1 MNTKKQIN
9 NNSTEKITFFNLPST
24 KLSLIFSLLSTII
37 LIVVSIVLPLIL
49 NYPPNSINTPFDIEM
64 SGIPYV
70 AQFACIGIIAVI
82 VIYFVIKKVFKPID
96 EWYKNK
102 NDLKYNN
109 SKNIDIIRKRCLNLP
124 YIIFLV
130 ELIIPSIIC
139 FTILSITGSHEKT
152 MILKITTLIVAFT
165 FLLAV
170 TSYIFTKSLFS
181 KILSEIYRK
190 DADIGV
196 RINIGTKILMQVI
209 PVCIIGMLLIALVG
223 YTKSIKS
230 SEDALFEVYSKNLS
244 ILFDE
249 NETYTYSRIKNL
261 LNKFLIYNES
271 ASVFILSENGDVDLL
286 SGPAPSNFVIKYTLK
301 YAEQNNG
308 KTYDSYAV
316 DTQGATIKLNTKDGS
331 YYACILYHT
340 DSSEALTYIIVTFI
354 ITFVLML
361 ILLIIFVRSLSREVS
376 TISESLSHISDNKD
390 VDNFTTLPVISN
402 DELGDLCTAYNN
414 IQIMNQE
421 NLQKIKNSQD
431 LLIERERLASLGQM
445 IGGIAHNL
453 KTPIMS
459 ISGAAEGLSDLAKE
473 LDMSIGNPQV
483 NEDDYHAIVK
493 DINTWLDKIRSHTS
507 YMSDVI
513 TAVKGQA
520 VVFSEDQIYPFTIS
534 ELFNRVDILM
544 KHELKNSITTLV
556 IKNETTDND
565 LIHGNINSLVQ
576 ILNNMISNSIQAYN
590 NKDKEMTIN
599 LSAKVNDNRI
609 IISVQDF
616 GPGIPP
622 NVQERLFKEMITT
635 KGKEG
640 TGLGLFMSYSN
651 IKAHFHGEIT
661 FDTSENGT
669 TFYIS
674 LPIYKK

>member
-1 MNTKKQIN
+1 MKSKKQTKN
-9 NNSTEKITFFNLPST
+9 NNKKISFLSLPST
-24 KLSLIFSLLSTII
+24 KLSIIFSILSACI
-37 LIVVSIVLPLIL
+37 LIAVAITLPLIL

-70 AQFACIGIIAVI
+70 AQFACIELIALI
-82 VIYFVIKKVFKPID
+82 VICFVIKKVFKPID

-102 NDLKYNN
+102 DDLKYNN
-109 SKNIDIIRKRCLNLP
+109 SRNIDTIRKRCLNLP

-170 TSYIFTKSLFS
+170 TSYIFTKSLFR
-181 KILSEIYRK
+181 KLLSDIYRK
-190 DADIGV
+190 DADIGM

-230 SEDALFEVYSKNLS
+230 SEDALFDVYSKNLS
-244 ILFDE
+244 ILFDKD
-249 NETYTYSRIKNL
+249 ETYTYTRIRNL
-261 LNKFLIYNES
+261 LEKLLIYNDS
-271 ASVFILSENGDVDLL
+271 ASVFILSEDGEVDLL

-316 DTQGATIKLNTKDGS
+316 DTQGATIKLNTQDGS

-340 DSSEALTYIIVTFI
+340 NSNEALIYIIATFLLV
-354 ITFVLML
+354 FSLML
-361 ILLIIFVRSLSREVS
+361 VLLIIFVRSLSKEVS
-376 TISESLSHISDNKD
+376 MISESLSHISDNKD

-402 DELGDLCTAYNN
+402 DELGDLCIAYNN
-414 IQIMNQE
+414 IQNMNQE

-459 ISGAAEGLSDLAKE
+459 ISGATEGLSDLAKE

-483 NEDDYHAIVK
+483 TEEDYHAIVK
-493 DINTWLDKIRSHTS
+493 DINNWLDKIKTHTS

-520 VVFSEDQIYPFTIS
+520 VVFSEDQIYPFTVS
-534 ELFNRVDILM
+534 ELFSRVDILM
-544 KHELKNSITTLV
+544 KHELKNSITKLI
-556 IKNETTDND
+556 IKNETSDND

-576 ILNNMISNSIQAYN
+576 IINNMISNSIQAYN
-590 NKDKEMTIN
+590 NSEKEMPIN
-599 LSAKVNDNRI
+599 LSAKIDNNRI

-616 GPGIPP
+616 GPGISK
-622 NVQERLFKEMITT
+622 NVQDRLFKEMITT

-651 IKAHFHGEIT
+651 IKAHFHGNMT
-661 FDTSENGT
+661 FETSSEGT

-674 LPIYKK
+674 LPIYKN

>member
-1 MNTKKQIN
+1 MKSKKQTKN
-9 NNSTEKITFFNLPST
+9 NNKKVSFLSLPST
-24 KLSLIFSLLSTII
+24 KLSIIFSILSACI
-37 LIVVSIVLPLIL
+37 LIAVAITLPLIL

-70 AQFACIGIIAVI
+70 AQFACIELIALI
-82 VIYFVIKKVFKPID
+82 VICFVIKKVFKPID

-102 NDLKYNN
+102 DDLKYNN
-109 SKNIDIIRKRCLNLP
+109 SRNIDTIRKRCLNLP

-152 MILKITTLIVAFT
+152 MILKITALIVAFT

-170 TSYIFTKSLFS
+170 TSYIFTKSLFR
-181 KILSEIYRK
+181 KLLSDIYRK
-190 DADIGV
+190 DADIGM

-230 SEDALFEVYSKNLS
+230 SEDALFDVYSKNLS
-244 ILFDE
+244 ILFDKD
-249 NETYTYSRIKNL
+249 ETYTYTRIRNL
-261 LNKFLIYNES
+261 LEKLLIYNDS
-271 ASVFILSENGDVDLL
+271 ASVFILSEDGEVDLL

-316 DTQGATIKLNTKDGS
+316 DTQGATIKLNTQEGS

-340 DSSEALTYIIVTFI
+340 NSNEALIYIIATFI
-354 ITFVLML
+354 LVFSLML
-361 ILLIIFVRSLSREVS
+361 VLLIIFVRSLSKEVS
-376 TISESLSHISDNKD
+376 MISESLSHISDNKD

-402 DELGDLCTAYNN
+402 DELGDLCIAYNN
-414 IQIMNQE
+414 IQNMNQE

-459 ISGAAEGLSDLAKE
+459 ISGATEGLSDLAKE

-483 NEDDYHAIVK
+483 TEEDYHAIVK
-493 DINTWLDKIRSHTS
+493 DINNWLDKIKTHTS

-520 VVFSEDQIYPFTIS
+520 VVFSEDQIYPFTVS
-534 ELFNRVDILM
+534 ELFSRVDILM
-544 KHELKNSITTLV
+544 KHELKNSITKLI
-556 IKNETTDND
+556 IKNETSDND

-576 ILNNMISNSIQAYN
+576 IINNMISNSIQAYN
-590 NKDKEMTIN
+590 NSEKEMPIN
-599 LSAKVNDNRI
+599 LSAKIDNNRI

-616 GPGIPP
+616 GPGISK
-622 NVQERLFKEMITT
+622 NVQDRLFKEMITT

-651 IKAHFHGEIT
+651 IKAHFHGNMT
-661 FDTSENGT
+661 FETSSEGT

-674 LPIYKK
+674 LPIYKN

>member
-1 MNTKKQIN
+1 MISIPLLANIPL
-9 NNSTEKITFFNLPST
+9 FNWV
-24 KLSLIFSLLSTII
+24 IFSILSACI
-37 LIVVSIVLPLIL
+37 LIAVAITLPLIL

-70 AQFACIGIIAVI
+70 AQFACIELIALI
-82 VIYFVIKKVFKPID
+82 VICFVIKKVFKPID

-102 NDLKYNN
+102 DDLKYNN
-109 SKNIDIIRKRCLNLP
+109 SRNIDTIRKRCLNLP

-170 TSYIFTKSLFS
+170 TSYIFTKSLFR
-181 KILSEIYRK
+181 KLLSDIYRK
-190 DADIGV
+190 DADIGM

-230 SEDALFEVYSKNLS
+230 SEDALFDVYAKKWS

-249 NETYTYSRIKNL
+249 DETYTYTRIRNL
-261 LNKFLIYNES
+261 LEKLLIYNDS
-271 ASVFILSENGDVDLL
+271 ASVFILSEDGEVDLL

-316 DTQGATIKLNTKDGS
+316 DTQGATIKLNTQDGS

-340 DSSEALTYIIVTFI
+340 NSNEALIYIIATFI
-354 ITFVLML
+354 LVFSLML
-361 ILLIIFVRSLSREVS
+361 VLLIIFVRSLSKEVS
-376 TISESLSHISDNKD
+376 MISESLSHISDNKD

-402 DELGDLCTAYNN
+402 DELGDLCIAYNN
-414 IQIMNQE
+414 IQNMNQE

-459 ISGAAEGLSDLAKE
+459 ISGATEGLSDLAKE

-483 NEDDYHAIVK
+483 TEEDYHAIVK
-493 DINTWLDKIRSHTS
+493 DINNWLDKIKTHTS

-520 VVFSEDQIYPFTIS
+520 VVFSEDQIYPFTVS
-534 ELFNRVDILM
+534 ELFSRVDILM
-544 KHELKNSITTLV
+544 KHELKNSITKLI
-556 IKNETTDND
+556 IKNETSDND

-576 ILNNMISNSIQAYN
+576 IINNMISNSIQAYN
-590 NKDKEMTIN
+590 NSEKEMPIN
-599 LSAKVNDNRI
+599 LSAKIDNNRI

-616 GPGIPP
+616 GPGISK
-622 NVQERLFKEMITT
+622 NVQDRLFKEMITT

-651 IKAHFHGEIT
+651 IKAHFHGNMT
-661 FDTSENGT
+661 FETSSEGT

-674 LPIYKK
+674 LPIYKN

>member
-1 MNTKKQIN
+1 MKSKKQTKN
-9 NNSTEKITFFNLPST
+9 NNKKISFLSLPST
-24 KLSLIFSLLSTII
+24 KLSIIFSILSACI
-37 LIVVSIVLPLIL
+37 LIAVAITLPLIL

-70 AQFACIGIIAVI
+70 AQFACIELIALI
-82 VIYFVIKKVFKPID
+82 VICFVIKKVFKPID

-102 NDLKYNN
+102 DDLKYNN
-109 SKNIDIIRKRCLNLP
+109 SRNIDTIRKRCLNLP

-170 TSYIFTKSLFS
+170 TSYIFTKSLFR
-181 KILSEIYRK
+181 KLLSDIYRK
-190 DADIGV
+190 DADIGM

-230 SEDALFEVYSKNLS
+230 SEDALFDVYSKNLS
-244 ILFDE
+244 ILFDKD
-249 NETYTYSRIKNL
+249 ETYTYTRIRNL
-261 LNKFLIYNES
+261 LEKLLIYNDS
-271 ASVFILSENGDVDLL
+271 ASVFILSEDGEVDLL

-316 DTQGATIKLNTKDGS
+316 DTQGATIKLNTQDGS

-340 DSSEALTYIIVTFI
+340 NSNEALIYIIATFI
-354 ITFVLML
+354 LVFSLML
-361 ILLIIFVRSLSREVS
+361 VLLIIFVRSLSKEVS
-376 TISESLSHISDNKD
+376 MISESLSHISDNKD

-402 DELGDLCTAYNN
+402 DELGDLCIAYNN
-414 IQIMNQE
+414 IQNMNQE

-459 ISGAAEGLSDLAKE
+459 ISGATEGLSDLAKE

-483 NEDDYHAIVK
+483 TEEDYHAIVK
-493 DINTWLDKIRSHTS
+493 DINNWLDKIKTHTS

-520 VVFSEDQIYPFTIS
+520 VVFSEDQIYPFTVS
-534 ELFNRVDILM
+534 ELFSRVDILM
-544 KHELKNSITTLV
+544 KHELKNSITKLI
-556 IKNETTDND
+556 IKNEISDND

-576 ILNNMISNSIQAYN
+576 IINNMISNSIQAYN
-590 NKDKEMTIN
+590 NSEKEMPIN
-599 LSAKVNDNRI
+599 LSAKIDNNRI

-616 GPGIPP
+616 GPGISK
-622 NVQERLFKEMITT
+622 NVQDRLFKEMITT

-651 IKAHFHGEIT
+651 IKAHFHGNMT
-661 FDTSENGT
+661 FETSSEGT

-674 LPIYKK
+674 LPIYKN

>member
-1 MNTKKQIN
+1 MKSKKQTKN
-9 NNSTEKITFFNLPST
+9 NKKKISFLSLPST
-24 KLSLIFSLLSTII
+24 KLSIIFSILSACI
-37 LIVVSIVLPLIL
+37 LIAVAITLPLIL

-70 AQFACIGIIAVI
+70 AQFACIELIALI
-82 VIYFVIKKVFKPID
+82 VICFVIKKVFKPID

-102 NDLKYNN
+102 DDLKYNN
-109 SKNIDIIRKRCLNLP
+109 SRNIDTIRKRCLNLP

-152 MILKITTLIVAFT
+152 MILKITSLIVAFT

-170 TSYIFTKSLFS
+170 TSYIFTKSLFR
-181 KILSEIYRK
+181 KLLSDIYRK
-190 DADIGV
+190 DADIGM

-230 SEDALFEVYSKNLS
+230 SEDALFDVYSKNLS
-244 ILFDE
+244 ILFDKD
-249 NETYTYSRIKNL
+249 ETYTYTRIRNL
-261 LNKFLIYNES
+261 LEKLLIYNDS
-271 ASVFILSENGDVDLL
+271 ASVFILSEDGEVDLL

-316 DTQGATIKLNTKDGS
+316 DTQGATIKLNTQDGS

-340 DSSEALTYIIVTFI
+340 NSNEALIYIIATFLLV
-354 ITFVLML
+354 FSLML
-361 ILLIIFVRSLSREVS
+361 VLLIIFVRSLSKEVS
-376 TISESLSHISDNKD
+376 MISESLSHISDNKD

-402 DELGDLCTAYNN
+402 DELGDLCIAYNN
-414 IQIMNQE
+414 IQNMNQE

-459 ISGAAEGLSDLAKE
+459 ISGATEGLSDLAKE

-483 NEDDYHAIVK
+483 TEEDYHAIVK
-493 DINTWLDKIRSHTS
+493 DINNWLDKIKTHTS

-520 VVFSEDQIYPFTIS
+520 VVFSEDQIYPFTVS
-534 ELFNRVDILM
+534 ELFSRVDILM
-544 KHELKNSITTLV
+544 KHELKNSITKLI
-556 IKNETTDND
+556 IKNETSDND

-576 ILNNMISNSIQAYN
+576 IINNMISNSIQAYN
-590 NKDKEMTIN
+590 NSEKEMPIN
-599 LSAKVNDNRI
+599 LSAKIDNNRI

-616 GPGIPP
+616 GPGISK
-622 NVQERLFKEMITT
+622 NVQDRLFKEMITT

-651 IKAHFHGEIT
+651 IKAHFHGNMT
-661 FDTSENGT
+661 FETSSEGT

-674 LPIYKK
+674 LPIYKN

>member
-1 MNTKKQIN
+1 MKSKKQTKN
-9 NNSTEKITFFNLPST
+9 NNKKISFLSLPST
-24 KLSLIFSLLSTII
+24 KLSIIFSILSACI
-37 LIVVSIVLPLIL
+37 LIAVAITLPLIL

-64 SGIPYV
+64 SGIPYI
-70 AQFACIGIIAVI
+70 AQFACIELIALI
-82 VIYFVIKKVFKPID
+82 VICFVIKKVFKPID

-102 NDLKYNN
+102 DDLKYNN
-109 SKNIDIIRKRCLNLP
+109 SRNIDTIRKRCLNLP

-170 TSYIFTKSLFS
+170 TSYIFTKSLFR
-181 KILSEIYRK
+181 KLLSDIYRK
-190 DADIGV
+190 DADIGM

-230 SEDALFEVYSKNLS
+230 SEDALFDVYSKNLS
-244 ILFDE
+244 ILFDKD
-249 NETYTYSRIKNL
+249 ETYTYTRIRNL
-261 LNKFLIYNES
+261 LEKLLIYNDS
-271 ASVFILSENGDVDLL
+271 ASVFILSEDGEVDLL

-316 DTQGATIKLNTKDGS
+316 DTQGATIKLNTQDGS

-340 DSSEALTYIIVTFI
+340 NSNEALIYIIATFI
-354 ITFVLML
+354 LVFSLML
-361 ILLIIFVRSLSREVS
+361 VLLIIFVRSLSKEVS
-376 TISESLSHISDNKD
+376 MISESLSHISDNKD

-402 DELGDLCTAYNN
+402 DELGDLCIAYNN
-414 IQIMNQE
+414 IQNMNQE

-459 ISGAAEGLSDLAKE
+459 ISGATEGLSDLAKE

-483 NEDDYHAIVK
+483 TEEDYHAIVK
-493 DINTWLDKIRSHTS
+493 DINNWLDKIKTHTS

-520 VVFSEDQIYPFTIS
+520 VVFSEDQIYPFTVS
-534 ELFNRVDILM
+534 ELFSRVDILM
-544 KHELKNSITTLV
+544 KHELKNSITKLI
-556 IKNETTDND
+556 IKNETSDND

-576 ILNNMISNSIQAYN
+576 IINNMISNSIQAYN
-590 NKDKEMTIN
+590 NSEKEMPIN
-599 LSAKVNDNRI
+599 LSAKIDNNRI

-616 GPGIPP
+616 GPGISK
-622 NVQERLFKEMITT
+622 NVQDRLFKEMITT

-651 IKAHFHGEIT
+651 IKAHFHGNMT
-661 FDTSENGT
+661 FETSSEGT

-674 LPIYKK
+674 LPIYKN

>member
-1 MNTKKQIN
+1 MKSKKQTKN
-9 NNSTEKITFFNLPST
+9 NNKKISFLSLPST
-24 KLSLIFSLLSTII
+24 KLSIIFSILSACI
-37 LIVVSIVLPLIL
+37 LIAVAITLPLIL

-64 SGIPYV
+64 SGIPYI
-70 AQFACIGIIAVI
+70 AQFACIELIALI
-82 VIYFVIKKVFKPID
+82 VICFVIKKVFKPID

-102 NDLKYNN
+102 DDLKYNN
-109 SKNIDIIRKRCLNLP
+109 SRNIDTIRKRCLNLP

-152 MILKITTLIVAFT
+152 MILKITSLIVAFT

-170 TSYIFTKSLFS
+170 TSYIFTKSLFR
-181 KILSEIYRK
+181 KLLSDIYRK
-190 DADIGV
+190 DADIGM

-230 SEDALFEVYSKNLS
+230 SEDALFDVYSKNLS
-244 ILFDE
+244 ILFDKD
-249 NETYTYSRIKNL
+249 ETYTYTRIRNL
-261 LNKFLIYNES
+261 LEKLLIYNDS
-271 ASVFILSENGDVDLL
+271 ASVFILSEDGEVDLL

-316 DTQGATIKLNTKDGS
+316 DTQGATIKINTQDGS

-340 DSSEALTYIIVTFI
+340 NSNEALIYIIATFI
-354 ITFVLML
+354 LVFSLML
-361 ILLIIFVRSLSREVS
+361 VLLIIFVRSLSKEVS
-376 TISESLSHISDNKD
+376 MISESLSHISDNKD

-402 DELGDLCTAYNN
+402 DELGDLCIAYNN
-414 IQIMNQE
+414 IQNMNQE

-459 ISGAAEGLSDLAKE
+459 ISGATEGLSDLAKE

-483 NEDDYHAIVK
+483 TEEDYHAIVK
-493 DINTWLDKIRSHTS
+493 DINNWLDKIKTHTS

-520 VVFSEDQIYPFTIS
+520 VVFSEDQIYPFTVS
-534 ELFNRVDILM
+534 ELFSRVDILM
-544 KHELKNSITTLV
+544 KHELKNSITKLI
-556 IKNETTDND
+556 IKNETSDND

-576 ILNNMISNSIQAYN
+576 IINNMISNSIQAYN
-590 NKDKEMTIN
+590 NSEKEMPIN
-599 LSAKVNDNRI
+599 LSAKIDNNRI

-616 GPGIPP
+616 GPGISK
-622 NVQERLFKEMITT
+622 NVQDRLFKEMITT

-651 IKAHFHGEIT
+651 IKAHFHGNMT
-661 FDTSENGT
+661 FETSSEGT

-674 LPIYKK
+674 LPIYKN

>member
-1 MNTKKQIN
+1 MKSKKQTKN
-9 NNSTEKITFFNLPST
+9 NKKKISFLSLPST
-24 KLSLIFSLLSTII
+24 KLSIIFSILSACI
-37 LIVVSIVLPLIL
+37 LIAVAITLPLIL

-70 AQFACIGIIAVI
+70 AQFACIELIALI
-82 VIYFVIKKVFKPID
+82 VICFVIKKVFKPID

-102 NDLKYNN
+102 DDLKYNN
-109 SKNIDIIRKRCLNLP
+109 SRNIDTIRKRCLNLP

-170 TSYIFTKSLFS
+170 TSYIFTKNLFR
-181 KILSEIYRK
+181 KLLSDIYRK
-190 DADIGV
+190 DADIGM

-230 SEDALFEVYSKNLS
+230 SEDALFDVYSKNLS
-244 ILFDE
+244 ILFDKD
-249 NETYTYSRIKNL
+249 ETYTYTRIRNL
-261 LNKFLIYNES
+261 LEKLLIYNDS
-271 ASVFILSENGDVDLL
+271 ASVFILSEDGEVDLL

-316 DTQGATIKLNTKDGS
+316 DTQGATIKLNTQDGS

-340 DSSEALTYIIVTFI
+340 NSNEALIYIIATFI
-354 ITFVLML
+354 LVFSLML
-361 ILLIIFVRSLSREVS
+361 VLLIIFVRSLSKEVS
-376 TISESLSHISDNKD
+376 MISESLSHISDNKD

-402 DELGDLCTAYNN
+402 DELGDLCIAYNN
-414 IQIMNQE
+414 IQNMNQE

-459 ISGAAEGLSDLAKE
+459 ISGATEGLSDLAKE

-483 NEDDYHAIVK
+483 TEEDYHAIVK
-493 DINTWLDKIRSHTS
+493 DINNWLDKIKTHTS

-520 VVFSEDQIYPFTIS
+520 VVFSEDQIYPFTVS
-534 ELFNRVDILM
+534 ELFSRVDILM
-544 KHELKNSITTLV
+544 KHELKNSITKLI
-556 IKNETTDND
+556 IKNETSDND

-576 ILNNMISNSIQAYN
+576 IINNMISNSIQAYN
-590 NKDKEMTIN
+590 NSEKEMPIN
-599 LSAKVNDNRI
+599 LSAKIDNNRI

-616 GPGIPP
+616 GPGISK
-622 NVQERLFKEMITT
+622 NVQDRLFKEMITT

-651 IKAHFHGEIT
+651 IKAHFHGNMT
-661 FDTSENGT
+661 FETSSEGT

-674 LPIYKK
+674 LPIYKN

>member
-1 MNTKKQIN
+1 MKSKKQTKN
-9 NNSTEKITFFNLPST
+9 NNKKVSFLSLPST
-24 KLSLIFSLLSTII
+24 KLSIIFSILSACI
-37 LIVVSIVLPLIL
+37 LIAVAITLPLIL

-70 AQFACIGIIAVI
+70 AQFACIELIALI
-82 VIYFVIKKVFKPID
+82 VICFVIKKVFKPID

-102 NDLKYNN
+102 DDLKYNN
-109 SKNIDIIRKRCLNLP
+109 SRNIDTIRKRCLNLP

-152 MILKITTLIVAFT
+152 MILKITALIVAFT

-170 TSYIFTKSLFS
+170 TSYIFTKSLFR
-181 KILSEIYRK
+181 KLLSDIYRK
-190 DADIGV
+190 DADIGM

-230 SEDALFEVYSKNLS
+230 SEDALFDVYSKNLS
-244 ILFDE
+244 ILFDKD
-249 NETYTYSRIKNL
+249 ETYTYTRIRNL
-261 LNKFLIYNES
+261 LEKLLIYNDS
-271 ASVFILSENGDVDLL
+271 ASVFILSEDGEVDLL

-316 DTQGATIKLNTKDGS
+316 DTQGATIKLNTQDGS

-340 DSSEALTYIIVTFI
+340 NSNEALIYIIATFLLV
-354 ITFVLML
+354 FSLML
-361 ILLIIFVRSLSREVS
+361 VLLIIFVRSLSKEVS
-376 TISESLSHISDNKD
+376 MISESLSHISDNKD
-390 VDNFTTLPVISN
+390 VDNFTTLPIISN
-402 DELGDLCTAYNN
+402 DELGDLCIAYNN
-414 IQIMNQE
+414 IQNMNQE

-459 ISGAAEGLSDLAKE
+459 ISGATEGLSDLAKE

-483 NEDDYHAIVK
+483 TEEDYHAIVK
-493 DINTWLDKIRSHTS
+493 DINNWLDKIKTHTS

-520 VVFSEDQIYPFTIS
+520 VVFSEDQIYPFTVS
-534 ELFNRVDILM
+534 ELFSRVDILM
-544 KHELKNSITTLV
+544 KHELKNSITKLI
-556 IKNETTDND
+556 IKNETSDND

-576 ILNNMISNSIQAYN
+576 IINNMISNSIQAYN
-590 NKDKEMTIN
+590 NSEKEMPIN
-599 LSAKVNDNRI
+599 LSAKIDNNRI

-616 GPGIPP
+616 GPGISK
-622 NVQERLFKEMITT
+622 NVQDRLFKEMITT

-651 IKAHFHGEIT
+651 IKAHFHGNMT
-661 FDTSENGT
+661 FETSSEGT

-674 LPIYKK
+674 LPIYKN

>member
-1 MNTKKQIN
+1 MKSKKQTKN
-9 NNSTEKITFFNLPST
+9 NNKKISFLSLPST
-24 KLSLIFSLLSTII
+24 KLSIIFSILSACI
-37 LIVVSIVLPLIL
+37 LIAVAITLPLIL

-70 AQFACIGIIAVI
+70 AQFACIELIALI
-82 VIYFVIKKVFKPID
+82 VICFVIKKVFKPID

-102 NDLKYNN
+102 DDLKYNN
-109 SKNIDIIRKRCLNLP
+109 SRNIDTIRKRCLNLP

-170 TSYIFTKSLFS
+170 TSYIFTKSLFR
-181 KILSEIYRK
+181 KLLSDIYRK
-190 DADIGV
+190 DADIGM

-230 SEDALFEVYSKNLS
+230 SEDALFDVYSKNLS
-244 ILFDE
+244 ILFDKD
-249 NETYTYSRIKNL
+249 ETYTYTRIRNL
-261 LNKFLIYNES
+261 LEKLLIYNDS
-271 ASVFILSENGDVDLL
+271 ASVFILSEDGEVDLL

-316 DTQGATIKLNTKDGS
+316 DTQGATIKLNTQDGS

-340 DSSEALTYIIVTFI
+340 NSNEALIYIIATFI
-354 ITFVLML
+354 LVFSL
-361 ILLIIFVRSLSREVS
+361 ILVLLIIFVRSLSKEVS
-376 TISESLSHISDNKD
+376 MISESLSHISDNKD

-402 DELGDLCTAYNN
+402 DELGDLCIAYNN
-414 IQIMNQE
+414 IQNMNQE

-459 ISGAAEGLSDLAKE
+459 ISGATEGLSDLAKE

-483 NEDDYHAIVK
+483 TEEDYHAIVK
-493 DINTWLDKIRSHTS
+493 DINNWLDKIKTHTS

-520 VVFSEDQIYPFTIS
+520 VVFSEDQIYPFTVS
-534 ELFNRVDILM
+534 ELFSRVDILM
-544 KHELKNSITTLV
+544 KHELKNSITKLI
-556 IKNETTDND
+556 IKNETSDND

-576 ILNNMISNSIQAYN
+576 IINNMISNSIQAYN
-590 NKDKEMTIN
+590 NSEKEMPIN
-599 LSAKVNDNRI
+599 LSAKIDNNRI

-616 GPGIPP
+616 GPGISK
-622 NVQERLFKEMITT
+622 NVQDRLFKEMITT

-651 IKAHFHGEIT
+651 IKAHFHGNMT
-661 FDTSENGT
+661 FETSSEGT

-674 LPIYKK
+674 LPIYKN

>member
-1 MNTKKQIN
+1 MKSKKQTKN
-9 NNSTEKITFFNLPST
+9 NNKKVSFLSLPST
-24 KLSLIFSLLSTII
+24 KLSIIFSILSACI
-37 LIVVSIVLPLIL
+37 LIAVAITLPLIL

-64 SGIPYV
+64 SGIPYI
-70 AQFACIGIIAVI
+70 AQFACIELIALI
-82 VIYFVIKKVFKPID
+82 VICFVIKKVFKPID

-102 NDLKYNN
+102 DDLKYNN
-109 SKNIDIIRKRCLNLP
+109 SRNIDTIRKRCLNLP

-170 TSYIFTKSLFS
+170 TSYIFTKSLFR
-181 KILSEIYRK
+181 KLLSDIYRK
-190 DADIGV
+190 DADIGM

-230 SEDALFEVYSKNLS
+230 SEDALFDVYSKNLS
-244 ILFDE
+244 ILFDKD
-249 NETYTYSRIKNL
+249 ETYTYTRIRNL
-261 LNKFLIYNES
+261 LEKLLIYNDS
-271 ASVFILSENGDVDLL
+271 ASVFILSEDGEVDLL

-316 DTQGATIKLNTKDGS
+316 DTQGATIKLNTQDGS

-340 DSSEALTYIIVTFI
+340 NSNEALIYIIATFI
-354 ITFVLML
+354 LVFSLML
-361 ILLIIFVRSLSREVS
+361 VLLIIFVRSLSKEVS
-376 TISESLSHISDNKD
+376 MISESLSHISDNKD

-402 DELGDLCTAYNN
+402 DELGDLCIAYNN
-414 IQIMNQE
+414 IQNMNQE

-459 ISGAAEGLSDLAKE
+459 ISGATEGLSDLAKE

-483 NEDDYHAIVK
+483 TEEDYHAIVK
-493 DINTWLDKIRSHTS
+493 DINNWLDKIKTHTS

-520 VVFSEDQIYPFTIS
+520 VVFSEDQIYPFTVS
-534 ELFNRVDILM
+534 ELFSRVDILM
-544 KHELKNSITTLV
+544 KHELKNSITKLI
-556 IKNETTDND
+556 IKNETSDND

-576 ILNNMISNSIQAYN
+576 IINNMISNSIQAYN
-590 NKDKEMTIN
+590 NSEKEMPIN
-599 LSAKVNDNRI
+599 LSAKIDNNRI

-616 GPGIPP
+616 GPGISK
-622 NVQERLFKEMITT
+622 NVQDRLFKEMITT

-651 IKAHFHGEIT
+651 IKAHFHGNMT
-661 FDTSENGT
+661 FETSSEGT

-674 LPIYKK
+674 LPIYKN

>member
-1 MNTKKQIN
+1 MKSKKQTKN
-9 NNSTEKITFFNLPST
+9 NNKKISFLSLPST
-24 KLSLIFSLLSTII
+24 KLSIIFSILSACI
-37 LIVVSIVLPLIL
+37 LIAVAITLPLIL

-70 AQFACIGIIAVI
+70 AQFACIELIALI
-82 VIYFVIKKVFKPID
+82 VICFVIKKVFKPID

-102 NDLKYNN
+102 DDLKYNN
-109 SKNIDIIRKRCLNLP
+109 SRNIDTIRKRCLNLP

-139 FTILSITGSHEKT
+139 FTILSVTGSHEKT
-152 MILKITTLIVAFT
+152 MILKITSLIVAFT

-170 TSYIFTKSLFS
+170 TSYIFTKSLFR
-181 KILSEIYRK
+181 KLLSDIYRK
-190 DADIGV
+190 DADIGM

-230 SEDALFEVYSKNLS
+230 SEDALFDVYSKNLS
-244 ILFDE
+244 ILFDKD
-249 NETYTYSRIKNL
+249 ETYTYTRIRNL
-261 LNKFLIYNES
+261 LEKLLIYNDS
-271 ASVFILSENGDVDLL
+271 ASVFILSEDGEVDLL

-316 DTQGATIKLNTKDGS
+316 DTQGATIKLNTQDGS

-340 DSSEALTYIIVTFI
+340 NSNEALIYIIATFI
-354 ITFVLML
+354 LVFSLML
-361 ILLIIFVRSLSREVS
+361 VLLIIFVRSLSKEVS
-376 TISESLSHISDNKD
+376 MISESLSHISDNKD

-402 DELGDLCTAYNN
+402 DELGDLCIAYNN
-414 IQIMNQE
+414 IQNMNQE

-459 ISGAAEGLSDLAKE
+459 ISGATEGLSDLAKE

-483 NEDDYHAIVK
+483 TEEDYHAIVK
-493 DINTWLDKIRSHTS
+493 DINNWLDKIKTHTS

-520 VVFSEDQIYPFTIS
+520 VVFSEDQIYPFTVS
-534 ELFNRVDILM
+534 ELFSRVDILM
-544 KHELKNSITTLV
+544 KHELKNSITKLI
-556 IKNETTDND
+556 IKNETSDND

-576 ILNNMISNSIQAYN
+576 IINNMISNSIQAYN
-590 NKDKEMTIN
+590 NSEKEMPIN
-599 LSAKVNDNRI
+599 LSAKIDNNRI

-616 GPGIPP
+616 GPGISK
-622 NVQERLFKEMITT
+622 NVQDRLFKEMITT

-651 IKAHFHGEIT
+651 IKAHFHGNMT
-661 FDTSENGT
+661 FETSSEGT

-674 LPIYKK
+674 LPIYKN

>member
-1 MNTKKQIN
+1 MKSKKQTKN
-9 NNSTEKITFFNLPST
+9 NNKKVSFLSLPST
-24 KLSLIFSLLSTII
+24 KLSIIFSILSACI
-37 LIVVSIVLPLIL
+37 LIAVAITLPLIL

-70 AQFACIGIIAVI
+70 AQFACIELIALI
-82 VIYFVIKKVFKPID
+82 VICFVIKKVFKPID

-102 NDLKYNN
+102 DDLKYNN
-109 SKNIDIIRKRCLNLP
+109 SRNIDTIRKRCLNLP

-170 TSYIFTKSLFS
+170 TSYIFTKSLFR
-181 KILSEIYRK
+181 KLLSDIYRK
-190 DADIGV
+190 DADIGM

-230 SEDALFEVYSKNLS
+230 SEDALFDVYSKNLS
-244 ILFDE
+244 ILFDKD
-249 NETYTYSRIKNL
+249 ETYTYTRIRNL
-261 LNKFLIYNES
+261 LEKLLIYNDS
-271 ASVFILSENGDVDLL
+271 ASVFILSEDGEVDLL

-316 DTQGATIKLNTKDGS
+316 DTQGATIKLNTQDGS

-340 DSSEALTYIIVTFI
+340 NSNEALIYIIATFLLV
-354 ITFVLML
+354 FSLML
-361 ILLIIFVRSLSREVS
+361 VLLIIFVRSLSKEVS
-376 TISESLSHISDNKD
+376 MISESLSHISDNKD

-402 DELGDLCTAYNN
+402 DELGDLCIAYNN
-414 IQIMNQE
+414 IQNMNQE

-459 ISGAAEGLSDLAKE
+459 ISGATEGLSDLAKE

-483 NEDDYHAIVK
+483 TEEDYHAIVK
-493 DINTWLDKIRSHTS
+493 DINNWLDKIKTHTS

-520 VVFSEDQIYPFTIS
+520 VVFSEDQIYPFTVS
-534 ELFNRVDILM
+534 ELFSRVDILM
-544 KHELKNSITTLV
+544 KHELKNSITKLI
-556 IKNETTDND
+556 IKNETSDND

-576 ILNNMISNSIQAYN
+576 IINNMISNSIQAYKN
-590 NKDKEMTIN
+590 SEKEMPIN
-599 LSAKVNDNRI
+599 LSAKIDNNRI

-616 GPGIPP
+616 GPGISK
-622 NVQERLFKEMITT
+622 NVQDRLFKEMITT

-651 IKAHFHGEIT
+651 IKAHFHGNMT
-661 FDTSENGT
+661 FETSSEGT

-674 LPIYKK
+674 LPIYKN

>member
-1 MNTKKQIN
+1 MKSKKQTKN
-9 NNSTEKITFFNLPST
+9 NNKKVSFLSLPST
-24 KLSLIFSLLSTII
+24 KLSIIFSILSACI
-37 LIVVSIVLPLIL
+37 LIAVAITLPLIL

-64 SGIPYV
+64 SGIPYI
-70 AQFACIGIIAVI
+70 AQFACIELIALI
-82 VIYFVIKKVFKPID
+82 VICFVIKKVFKPID

-102 NDLKYNN
+102 DDLKYNN
-109 SKNIDIIRKRCLNLP
+109 SRNIDTIRKRCLNLP

-170 TSYIFTKSLFS
+170 TSYIFTKSLFR
-181 KILSEIYRK
+181 KLLSDIYRK
-190 DADIGV
+190 DADIGM

-209 PVCIIGMLLIALVG
+209 PVCIIGMLLISLVG

-230 SEDALFEVYSKNLS
+230 SEDALFDVYSKNLS
-244 ILFDE
+244 ILFDKD
-249 NETYTYSRIKNL
+249 ETYTYTRIRNL
-261 LNKFLIYNES
+261 LEKLLIYNDS
-271 ASVFILSENGDVDLL
+271 ASVFILSEDGEVDLL

-316 DTQGATIKLNTKDGS
+316 DTQGATIKLNTQDGS

-340 DSSEALTYIIVTFI
+340 NSNEALIYIIATFI
-354 ITFVLML
+354 LVFSLML
-361 ILLIIFVRSLSREVS
+361 VLLIIFVRSLSKEVS
-376 TISESLSHISDNKD
+376 MISESLSHISDNKD

-402 DELGDLCTAYNN
+402 DELGDLCIAYNN
-414 IQIMNQE
+414 IQNMNQE

-459 ISGAAEGLSDLAKE
+459 ISGATEGLSDLAKE

-483 NEDDYHAIVK
+483 TEEDYHAIVK
-493 DINTWLDKIRSHTS
+493 DINNWLDKIKTHTS

-520 VVFSEDQIYPFTIS
+520 VVFSEDQIYPFTVS
-534 ELFNRVDILM
+534 ELFSRVDILM
-544 KHELKNSITTLV
+544 KHELKNSITKLI
-556 IKNETTDND
+556 IKNETSDND

-576 ILNNMISNSIQAYN
+576 IINNMISNSIQAYN
-590 NKDKEMTIN
+590 NSEKEMPIN
-599 LSAKVNDNRI
+599 LSAKIDNNRI

-616 GPGIPP
+616 GPGISK
-622 NVQERLFKEMITT
+622 NVQDRLFKEMITT

-651 IKAHFHGEIT
+651 IKAHFHGNMT
-661 FDTSENGT
+661 FETSSEGT

-674 LPIYKK
+674 LPIYKN

>member
-1 MNTKKQIN
+1 MKSKKQTKSN
-9 NNSTEKITFFNLPST
+9 NKKISFLSLPST
-24 KLSLIFSLLSTII
+24 KLSIIFSILSACI
-37 LIVVSIVLPLIL
+37 LIAVAITLPLIL

-70 AQFACIGIIAVI
+70 AQFACIELIALI
-82 VIYFVIKKVFKPID
+82 VICFVIKKVFKPID

-102 NDLKYNN
+102 DDLKYNN
-109 SKNIDIIRKRCLNLP
+109 SRNIDTIRKRCLNLP

-170 TSYIFTKSLFS
+170 TSYIFTKSLFR
-181 KILSEIYRK
+181 KLLSDIYRK
-190 DADIGV
+190 DADIGM

-230 SEDALFEVYSKNLS
+230 SEDALFDVYSKNLS
-244 ILFDE
+244 ILFDKD
-249 NETYTYSRIKNL
+249 ETYTYTRIRNL
-261 LNKFLIYNES
+261 LEKLLIYNDS
-271 ASVFILSENGDVDLL
+271 ASVFILSEDGEVDLL

-316 DTQGATIKLNTKDGS
+316 DTQGATIKLNTQDGS

-340 DSSEALTYIIVTFI
+340 NSNEALIYIIATFI
-354 ITFVLML
+354 LVFSLML
-361 ILLIIFVRSLSREVS
+361 VLLIIFVRSLSKEVS
-376 TISESLSHISDNKD
+376 MISESLSHISDNKD

-402 DELGDLCTAYNN
+402 DELGDLCIAYNN
-414 IQIMNQE
+414 IQNMNQE

-459 ISGAAEGLSDLAKE
+459 ISGATEGLSDLAKE

-483 NEDDYHAIVK
+483 TEEDYHAIVK
-493 DINTWLDKIRSHTS
+493 DINNWLDKIKTHTS

-520 VVFSEDQIYPFTIS
+520 VVFSEDQIYPFTVS
-534 ELFNRVDILM
+534 ELFSRVDILM
-544 KHELKNSITTLV
+544 KHELKNSITKLI
-556 IKNETTDND
+556 IKNETSDND

-576 ILNNMISNSIQAYN
+576 IINNMISNSIQAYN
-590 NKDKEMTIN
+590 NSEKEMPIN
-599 LSAKVNDNRI
+599 LSAKIDNNRI

-616 GPGIPP
+616 GPGISK
-622 NVQERLFKEMITT
+622 NVQDRLFKEMITT

-651 IKAHFHGEIT
+651 IKAHFHGNMT
-661 FDTSENGT
+661 FETSSEGT

-674 LPIYKK
+674 LPIYKN

>member
-1 MNTKKQIN
+1 MKSKKQTKN
-9 NNSTEKITFFNLPST
+9 NNKKISFLSLPST
-24 KLSLIFSLLSTII
+24 KLSIIFSILSACI
-37 LIVVSIVLPLIL
+37 LIAVAITLPLIL

-70 AQFACIGIIAVI
+70 AQFACIELIALI
-82 VIYFVIKKVFKPID
+82 VICFVIKKVFKPID

-102 NDLKYNN
+102 DDLKYNN
-109 SKNIDIIRKRCLNLP
+109 SRNIDTIRKRCLNLP

-152 MILKITTLIVAFT
+152 MILKITSLIVAFT

-170 TSYIFTKSLFS
+170 TSYIFTKSLFR
-181 KILSEIYRK
+181 KLLSDIYRK
-190 DADIGV
+190 DADIGM

-230 SEDALFEVYSKNLS
+230 SEDALFDVYSKNLS
-244 ILFDE
+244 ILFDKD
-249 NETYTYSRIKNL
+249 ETYTYTRIRNL
-261 LNKFLIYNES
+261 LEKLLIYNDS
-271 ASVFILSENGDVDLL
+271 ASVFILSEDGEVDLL
-286 SGPAPSNFVIKYTLK
+286 SGPAPSSFVIKYTLK

-316 DTQGATIKLNTKDGS
+316 DTQGATIKLNTQDGS

-340 DSSEALTYIIVTFI
+340 NSNEALIYIIATFI
-354 ITFVLML
+354 LVFSLML
-361 ILLIIFVRSLSREVS
+361 VLLIIFVRSLSKEVS
-376 TISESLSHISDNKD
+376 MISESLSHISDNKD

-402 DELGDLCTAYNN
+402 DELGDLCIAYNN
-414 IQIMNQE
+414 IQNMNQE

-459 ISGAAEGLSDLAKE
+459 ISGATEGLSDLAKE

-483 NEDDYHAIVK
+483 TEEDYHAIVK
-493 DINTWLDKIRSHTS
+493 DINNWLDKIKTHTS

-520 VVFSEDQIYPFTIS
+520 VVFSEDQIYPFTVS
-534 ELFNRVDILM
+534 ELFSRVDILM
-544 KHELKNSITTLV
+544 KHELKNSITKLI
-556 IKNETTDND
+556 IKNETSDND

-576 ILNNMISNSIQAYN
+576 IINNMISNSIQAYKN
-590 NKDKEMTIN
+590 SEKEMPIN
-599 LSAKVNDNRI
+599 LSAKIDNNRI

-616 GPGIPP
+616 GPGISK
-622 NVQERLFKEMITT
+622 NVQDRLFKEMITT

-651 IKAHFHGEIT
+651 IKAHFHGNMT
-661 FDTSENGT
+661 FETSSEGT

-674 LPIYKK
+674 LPIYKN

>member
-1 MNTKKQIN
+1 MKSKKQTKN
-9 NNSTEKITFFNLPST
+9 NKKKISFLSLPST
-24 KLSLIFSLLSTII
+24 KLSIIFSILSACI
-37 LIVVSIVLPLIL
+37 LIAVAITLPLIL

-70 AQFACIGIIAVI
+70 AQFACIELIALI
-82 VIYFVIKKVFKPID
+82 VICFVIKKVFKPID

-102 NDLKYNN
+102 DDLKYNN
-109 SKNIDIIRKRCLNLP
+109 SRNIDTIRKRCLNLP

-170 TSYIFTKSLFS
+170 TSYIFTKSLFR
-181 KILSEIYRK
+181 KLLSDIYRK
-190 DADIGV
+190 DADIGM

-230 SEDALFEVYSKNLS
+230 SEDALFDVYSKNLS
-244 ILFDE
+244 ILFDKD
-249 NETYTYSRIKNL
+249 ETYTYTRIRNL
-261 LNKFLIYNES
+261 LEKLLIYNDS
-271 ASVFILSENGDVDLL
+271 ASVFILSEDGEVDLL

-316 DTQGATIKLNTKDGS
+316 DTQGATIKLNTQDGS

-340 DSSEALTYIIVTFI
+340 NSNEALIYIIATFI
-354 ITFVLML
+354 LVFSLML
-361 ILLIIFVRSLSREVS
+361 VLLIIFVRSLSKEVS
-376 TISESLSHISDNKD
+376 MISESLSHISDNKD

-402 DELGDLCTAYNN
+402 DELGDLCIAYNN
-414 IQIMNQE
+414 IQNMNQE

-459 ISGAAEGLSDLAKE
+459 ISGATEGLSDLAKE

-483 NEDDYHAIVK
+483 TEEDYHAIVK
-493 DINTWLDKIRSHTS
+493 DINNWLDKIKTHTS

-520 VVFSEDQIYPFTIS
+520 VVFSEDQIYPFTVS
-534 ELFNRVDILM
+534 ELFSRVDILM
-544 KHELKNSITTLV
+544 KHELKNSITKLI
-556 IKNETTDND
+556 IKNETSDND

-576 ILNNMISNSIQAYN
+576 IINNMISNSIQAYN
-590 NKDKEMTIN
+590 NSEKEMPIN
-599 LSAKVNDNRI
+599 LSAKIDNNRI

-616 GPGIPP
+616 GPGISK
-622 NVQERLFKEMITT
+622 NVQDRLFKEMITT

-651 IKAHFHGEIT
+651 IKAHFHGNMT
-661 FDTSENGT
+661 FETSSEGT

-674 LPIYKK
+674 LPIYKN

>member
-1 MNTKKQIN
+1 MKSKKQTKN
-9 NNSTEKITFFNLPST
+9 NNKKVSFFSLPST
-24 KLSLIFSLLSTII
+24 KLSIIFSILSACI
-37 LIVVSIVLPLIL
+37 LIAVAITLPLIL

-70 AQFACIGIIAVI
+70 AQFACIELIALI
-82 VIYFVIKKVFKPID
+82 VICFVIKKVFKPID

-102 NDLKYNN
+102 DDLKYNN
-109 SKNIDIIRKRCLNLP
+109 SRNIDTIRKRCLNLP

-152 MILKITTLIVAFT
+152 MILKITSLIVAFT

-170 TSYIFTKSLFS
+170 TSYIFTKSLFR
-181 KILSEIYRK
+181 KLLSDIYRK
-190 DADIGV
+190 DADIGM

-230 SEDALFEVYSKNLS
+230 SEDALFDVYSKNLS
-244 ILFDE
+244 ILFDKD
-249 NETYTYSRIKNL
+249 ETYTYTRIRNL
-261 LNKFLIYNES
+261 LEKLLIYNDS
-271 ASVFILSENGDVDLL
+271 ASVFILSEDGEVDLL
-286 SGPAPSNFVIKYTLK
+286 SGPAPSSFVIKYTLK

-316 DTQGATIKLNTKDGS
+316 DTQGATIKLNTQDGS

-340 DSSEALTYIIVTFI
+340 NSNEALIYIIATFI
-354 ITFVLML
+354 LVFSLML
-361 ILLIIFVRSLSREVS
+361 VLLIIFVRSLSKEVS
-376 TISESLSHISDNKD
+376 MISESLSHISDNKD

-402 DELGDLCTAYNN
+402 DELGDLCIAYNN
-414 IQIMNQE
+414 IQNMNQE

-459 ISGAAEGLSDLAKE
+459 ISGATEGLSDLAKE

-483 NEDDYHAIVK
+483 TEEDYHAIVK
-493 DINTWLDKIRSHTS
+493 DINNWLDKIKTHTS

-520 VVFSEDQIYPFTIS
+520 VVFSEDQIYPFTVS
-534 ELFNRVDILM
+534 ELFSRVDILM
-544 KHELKNSITTLV
+544 KHELKNSITKLI
-556 IKNETTDND
+556 IKNETSDND

-576 ILNNMISNSIQAYN
+576 IINNMISNSIQAYKN
-590 NKDKEMTIN
+590 SEKEMPIN
-599 LSAKVNDNRI
+599 LSAKIDNNRI

-616 GPGIPP
+616 GPGISK
-622 NVQERLFKEMITT
+622 NVQDRLFKEMITT

-651 IKAHFHGEIT
+651 IKAHFHGNMT
-661 FDTSENGT
+661 FETSSEGT

-674 LPIYKK
+674 LPIYKN

>member
-1 MNTKKQIN
+1 MKSKKQTKN
-9 NNSTEKITFFNLPST
+9 NNKKVSFLSLPST
-24 KLSLIFSLLSTII
+24 KLSIIFSILSACI
-37 LIVVSIVLPLIL
+37 LIAVAITLPLIL

-70 AQFACIGIIAVI
+70 AQFACIELIALI
-82 VIYFVIKKVFKPID
+82 VICFVIKKVFKPID

-102 NDLKYNN
+102 DDLKYNN
-109 SKNIDIIRKRCLNLP
+109 SRNIDTIRKRCLNLP

-170 TSYIFTKSLFS
+170 TSYIFTKNLFR
-181 KILSEIYRK
+181 KLLSDIYRK
-190 DADIGV
+190 DADIGM

-230 SEDALFEVYSKNLS
+230 SEDALFDVYSKNLS
-244 ILFDE
+244 ILFDKD
-249 NETYTYSRIKNL
+249 ETYTYTRIRNL
-261 LNKFLIYNES
+261 LEKLLIYNDS
-271 ASVFILSENGDVDLL
+271 ASVFILSEDGEVDLL
-286 SGPAPSNFVIKYTLK
+286 SGPAPSNFVINYTLK

-316 DTQGATIKLNTKDGS
+316 DTQGATIKLNTQDGS

-340 DSSEALTYIIVTFI
+340 NSNEALIYIIATFI
-354 ITFVLML
+354 LVFSLML
-361 ILLIIFVRSLSREVS
+361 VLLIIFVRSLSKEVS
-376 TISESLSHISDNKD
+376 MISESLSHISDNKD

-402 DELGDLCTAYNN
+402 DELGDLCIAYNN
-414 IQIMNQE
+414 IQNMNQE

-459 ISGAAEGLSDLAKE
+459 ISGATEGLSDLAKE

-483 NEDDYHAIVK
+483 TEEDYHAIVK
-493 DINTWLDKIRSHTS
+493 DINNWLDKIKTHTS

-520 VVFSEDQIYPFTIS
+520 VVFSEDQIYPFTVS
-534 ELFNRVDILM
+534 ELFSRVDILM
-544 KHELKNSITTLV
+544 KHELKNSITKLI
-556 IKNETTDND
+556 IKNETSDND

-576 ILNNMISNSIQAYN
+576 IINNMISNSIQAYN
-590 NKDKEMTIN
+590 NSEKEMPIN
-599 LSAKVNDNRI
+599 LSAKIDNNRI

-616 GPGIPP
+616 GPGISK
-622 NVQERLFKEMITT
+622 NVQDRLFKEMITT

-651 IKAHFHGEIT
+651 IKAHFHGNMT
-661 FDTSENGT
+661 FETSSEGT

-674 LPIYKK
+674 LPIYKN

>member
-1 MNTKKQIN
+1 M
-9 NNSTEKITFFNLPST
+9 SLPST
-24 KLSLIFSLLSTII
+24 KLSIIFSILSACI
-37 LIVVSIVLPLIL
+37 LIAVAITLPLIL

-70 AQFACIGIIAVI
+70 AQFACIELIALI
-82 VIYFVIKKVFKPID
+82 VICFIIKKVFKPID

-102 NDLKYNN
+102 DDLKYNN
-109 SKNIDIIRKRCLNLP
+109 SRNIDTIRKRCLNLP

-170 TSYIFTKSLFS
+170 TSYIFTKSLFR
-181 KILSEIYRK
+181 KLLSDIYRK
-190 DADIGV
+190 DADIGM

-230 SEDALFEVYSKNLS
+230 SEDALFDVYSKNLS
-244 ILFDE
+244 ILFDKD
-249 NETYTYSRIKNL
+249 ETYTYTRIRNL
-261 LNKFLIYNES
+261 LEKLLIYNDS
-271 ASVFILSENGDVDLL
+271 ASVFILSEDGEVDLL

-316 DTQGATIKLNTKDGS
+316 DTQGATIKLNTQDGS

-340 DSSEALTYIIVTFI
+340 NSNEALIYIIATFI
-354 ITFVLML
+354 LVFSLML
-361 ILLIIFVRSLSREVS
+361 VLLIIFVRSLSKEVS
-376 TISESLSHISDNKD
+376 MISESLSHISDNKD

-402 DELGDLCTAYNN
+402 DELGDLCIAYNN
-414 IQIMNQE
+414 IQNMNQE

-459 ISGAAEGLSDLAKE
+459 ISGATEGLSDLAKE

-483 NEDDYHAIVK
+483 TEEDYHAIVK
-493 DINTWLDKIRSHTS
+493 DINNWLDKIKTHTS

-520 VVFSEDQIYPFTIS
+520 VVFSEDQIYPFTVS
-534 ELFNRVDILM
+534 ELFSRVDILM
-544 KHELKNSITTLV
+544 KHELKNSITKLI
-556 IKNETTDND
+556 IKNETSDND

-576 ILNNMISNSIQAYN
+576 IINNMISNSIQAYN
-590 NKDKEMTIN
+590 NSEKEMPIN
-599 LSAKVNDNRI
+599 LSAKIDNNRI
-609 IISVQDF
+609 VISVQDF
-616 GPGIPP
+616 GPGISK
-622 NVQERLFKEMITT
+622 NVQDRLFKEMITT

-651 IKAHFHGEIT
+651 IKAHFHGNMT
-661 FDTSENGT
+661 FETSSEGT

-674 LPIYKK
+674 LPIYKN

>member
-1 MNTKKQIN
+1 MKSKKQTKN
-9 NNSTEKITFFNLPST
+9 NNKKVSFFSLPST
-24 KLSLIFSLLSTII
+24 KLSIIFSILSACI
-37 LIVVSIVLPLIL
+37 LIAVAITLPLIL

-70 AQFACIGIIAVI
+70 AQFACIELIALI
-82 VIYFVIKKVFKPID
+82 VICFVIKKVFKPID

-102 NDLKYNN
+102 DDLKYNN
-109 SKNIDIIRKRCLNLP
+109 SRNIDTIRKRCLNLP

-170 TSYIFTKSLFS
+170 TSYIFTKSLFR
-181 KILSEIYRK
+181 KLLSDIYRK
-190 DADIGV
+190 DADIGM

-230 SEDALFEVYSKNLS
+230 SEDALFDVYSKNLS
-244 ILFDE
+244 ILFDKD
-249 NETYTYSRIKNL
+249 ETYTYTRIRNL
-261 LNKFLIYNES
+261 LEKLLIYNDS
-271 ASVFILSENGDVDLL
+271 ASVFILSEDGEVDLL

-316 DTQGATIKLNTKDGS
+316 DTQGATIKLNTQDGS

-340 DSSEALTYIIVTFI
+340 NSNEALIYIIATFI
-354 ITFVLML
+354 LVFSLML
-361 ILLIIFVRSLSREVS
+361 VLLIIFVRSLSKEVS
-376 TISESLSHISDNKD
+376 MISESLSHISDNKD

-402 DELGDLCTAYNN
+402 DELGDLCIAYNN
-414 IQIMNQE
+414 IQNMNQE

-459 ISGAAEGLSDLAKE
+459 ISGATEGLSDLAKE

-483 NEDDYHAIVK
+483 TEEDYHAIVK
-493 DINTWLDKIRSHTS
+493 DINNWLDKIKTHTS

-520 VVFSEDQIYPFTIS
+520 VVFSEDQIYPFTVS
-534 ELFNRVDILM
+534 ELFSRVDILM
-544 KHELKNSITTLV
+544 KHELKNSITKLI
-556 IKNETTDND
+556 IKNETSDND

-576 ILNNMISNSIQAYN
+576 IINNMISNSIQAYN
-590 NKDKEMTIN
+590 NSEKEMPIN
-599 LSAKVNDNRI
+599 LSAKIDNNRI

-616 GPGIPP
+616 GPGISK
-622 NVQERLFKEMITT
+622 NVQDRLFKEMITT

-651 IKAHFHGEIT
+651 IKAHFHGNMT
-661 FDTSENGT
+661 FETSSEGT

-674 LPIYKK
+674 LPIYKN

>member
-1 MNTKKQIN
+1 MKSKKQTKN
-9 NNSTEKITFFNLPST
+9 NNKKISFLSLPST
-24 KLSLIFSLLSTII
+24 KLSIIFSILSACI
-37 LIVVSIVLPLIL
+37 LIAVAITLPLIL

-70 AQFACIGIIAVI
+70 AQFACIELIALI
-82 VIYFVIKKVFKPID
+82 VICFVIKKVFKPID

-102 NDLKYNN
+102 DDLKYNN
-109 SKNIDIIRKRCLNLP
+109 SRNIDTIRKRCLNLP

-170 TSYIFTKSLFS
+170 TSYIFTKSLFR
-181 KILSEIYRK
+181 KLLSDIYRK
-190 DADIGV
+190 DADIGM

-230 SEDALFEVYSKNLS
+230 SEDALFDVYSKNLS
-244 ILFDE
+244 ILFDKD
-249 NETYTYSRIKNL
+249 ETYTYTRIRNL
-261 LNKFLIYNES
+261 LEKLLIYNDS
-271 ASVFILSENGDVDLL
+271 ASVFILSEDGEVDLL

-316 DTQGATIKLNTKDGS
+316 DTQGATIKLNTQDGS

-340 DSSEALTYIIVTFI
+340 NSNEALIYIIATFI
-354 ITFVLML
+354 LVFSLML
-361 ILLIIFVRSLSREVS
+361 VLLIIFVRSLSKEVS
-376 TISESLSHISDNKD
+376 MISESLSHISDNKD

-402 DELGDLCTAYNN
+402 DELGDLCIAYNN
-414 IQIMNQE
+414 IQNMNQE

-459 ISGAAEGLSDLAKE
+459 ISGATEGLSDLAKE

-483 NEDDYHAIVK
+483 TEEDYHAIVK
-493 DINTWLDKIRSHTS
+493 DINNWLDKIKTHTS

-520 VVFSEDQIYPFTIS
+520 VVFSEDQIYPFTVS
-534 ELFNRVDILM
+534 ELFSRVDILM
-544 KHELKNSITTLV
+544 KHELKNSITKLI
-556 IKNETTDND
+556 IKNETSDND

-576 ILNNMISNSIQAYN
+576 IINNMISNSIQAYN
-590 NKDKEMTIN
+590 NSEKEMPIN
-599 LSAKVNDNRI
+599 LSAKIDNNRI

-616 GPGIPP
+616 GPGISK
-622 NVQERLFKEMITT
+622 NVQDRLFKEMITT

-651 IKAHFHGEIT
+651 IKAHFHGNMT
-661 FDTSENGT
+661 FETSSEGT

-674 LPIYKK
+674 LPIYKN

>member
-1 MNTKKQIN
+1 MKSKKQTKN
-9 NNSTEKITFFNLPST
+9 NNKKISFLSLPST
-24 KLSLIFSLLSTII
+24 KLSIIFSILSACI
-37 LIVVSIVLPLIL
+37 LIAVAITLPLIL
-49 NYPPNSINTPFDIEM
+49 NYPPNSINTHFDIEM

-70 AQFACIGIIAVI
+70 AQFACIELIALI
-82 VIYFVIKKVFKPID
+82 VICFVIKKVFKPID

-102 NDLKYNN
+102 DDLKYNN
-109 SKNIDIIRKRCLNLP
+109 SRNIDTIRKRCLNLP

-170 TSYIFTKSLFS
+170 TSYIFTKSLFR
-181 KILSEIYRK
+181 KLLSDIYRK
-190 DADIGV
+190 DADIGM

-230 SEDALFEVYSKNLS
+230 SEDALFDVYSKNLS
-244 ILFDE
+244 ILFDKD
-249 NETYTYSRIKNL
+249 ETYTYTRIRNL
-261 LNKFLIYNES
+261 LEKLLIYNDS
-271 ASVFILSENGDVDLL
+271 ASVFILSEDGEVDLL

-316 DTQGATIKLNTKDGS
+316 DTQGATIKLNTQDGS

-340 DSSEALTYIIVTFI
+340 NSNEALIYIIATFI
-354 ITFVLML
+354 LVFSLML
-361 ILLIIFVRSLSREVS
+361 VLLIIFVRSLSKEVS
-376 TISESLSHISDNKD
+376 MISESLSHISDNKD

-402 DELGDLCTAYNN
+402 DELGDLCIAYNN
-414 IQIMNQE
+414 IQNMNQE

-459 ISGAAEGLSDLAKE
+459 ISGATEGLSDLAKE

-483 NEDDYHAIVK
+483 TEEDYHAIVK
-493 DINTWLDKIRSHTS
+493 DINNWLDKIKTHTS

-520 VVFSEDQIYPFTIS
+520 VVFSEDQIYPFTVS
-534 ELFNRVDILM
+534 ELFSRVDILM
-544 KHELKNSITTLV
+544 KHELKNSITKLI
-556 IKNETTDND
+556 IKNETSDND

-576 ILNNMISNSIQAYN
+576 IINNMISNSIQAYN
-590 NKDKEMTIN
+590 NSEKEMPIN
-599 LSAKVNDNRI
+599 LSAKIDNNRI

-616 GPGIPP
+616 GPGISK
-622 NVQERLFKEMITT
+622 NVQDRLFKEMITT

-651 IKAHFHGEIT
+651 IKAHFHGNMT
-661 FDTSENGT
+661 FETSSEGT

-674 LPIYKK
+674 LPIYKN

>member
-1 MNTKKQIN
+1 MKSKKQTKN
-9 NNSTEKITFFNLPST
+9 NNKKVSFLSLPST
-24 KLSLIFSLLSTII
+24 KLSIIFSILSACI
-37 LIVVSIVLPLIL
+37 LIAVAITLPLIL

-70 AQFACIGIIAVI
+70 AQFACIELIALI
-82 VIYFVIKKVFKPID
+82 VICFIIKKVFKPID

-102 NDLKYNN
+102 DDLKYNN
-109 SKNIDIIRKRCLNLP
+109 SRNIDTIRKRCLNLP

-170 TSYIFTKSLFS
+170 TSYIFTKSLFR
-181 KILSEIYRK
+181 KLLSDIYRK
-190 DADIGV
+190 DADIGM

-230 SEDALFEVYSKNLS
+230 SEDALFDVYSKNLS
-244 ILFDE
+244 ILFDKD
-249 NETYTYSRIKNL
+249 ETYTYTRIRNL
-261 LNKFLIYNES
+261 LEKLLIYNDS
-271 ASVFILSENGDVDLL
+271 ASVFILSEDGEVDLL

-316 DTQGATIKLNTKDGS
+316 DTQGATIKLNTQDGS

-340 DSSEALTYIIVTFI
+340 NSNEALIYIIATFI
-354 ITFVLML
+354 LVFSLML
-361 ILLIIFVRSLSREVS
+361 VLLIIFVRSLSKEVS
-376 TISESLSHISDNKD
+376 MISESLSHISDNKD

-402 DELGDLCTAYNN
+402 DELGDLCIAYNN
-414 IQIMNQE
+414 IQNMNQE

-459 ISGAAEGLSDLAKE
+459 ISGATEGLSDLAKE

-483 NEDDYHAIVK
+483 TEEDYHAIVK
-493 DINTWLDKIRSHTS
+493 DINNWLDKIKTHTS

-520 VVFSEDQIYPFTIS
+520 VVFSEDQIYPFTVS
-534 ELFNRVDILM
+534 ELFSRVDILM
-544 KHELKNSITTLV
+544 KHELKNSITKLI
-556 IKNETTDND
+556 IKNETSDND

-576 ILNNMISNSIQAYN
+576 IINNMISNSIQAYN
-590 NKDKEMTIN
+590 NSEKEMPIN
-599 LSAKVNDNRI
+599 LSAKIDNNRI

-616 GPGIPP
+616 GPGISK
-622 NVQERLFKEMITT
+622 NVQDRLFKEMITT

-651 IKAHFHGEIT
+651 IKAHFHGNMT
-661 FDTSENGT
+661 FETSSEGT

-674 LPIYKK
+674 LPIYKN

>member
-1 MNTKKQIN
+1 MKSKKQTKN
-9 NNSTEKITFFNLPST
+9 NNKKISFFSLPST
-24 KLSLIFSLLSTII
+24 KLSIIFSILSACI
-37 LIVVSIVLPLIL
+37 LIAVAITLPLIL

-70 AQFACIGIIAVI
+70 AQFACIELIALI
-82 VIYFVIKKVFKPID
+82 VICFVIKKVFKPID

-102 NDLKYNN
+102 DDLKYNN
-109 SKNIDIIRKRCLNLP
+109 SRNIDTIRKRCLNLP

-170 TSYIFTKSLFS
+170 TSYIFTKSLFR
-181 KILSEIYRK
+181 KLLSDIYRK
-190 DADIGV
+190 DADIGMRV
-196 RINIGTKILMQVI
+196 NIGTKILMQVI

-230 SEDALFEVYSKNLS
+230 SEDALFDVYSKNLS
-244 ILFDE
+244 ILFDKD
-249 NETYTYSRIKNL
+249 ETYTYTRIRNL
-261 LNKFLIYNES
+261 LEKLLIYNDS
-271 ASVFILSENGDVDLL
+271 ASVFILSEDGEVDLL

-316 DTQGATIKLNTKDGS
+316 DTQGATIKLNTQDGS

-340 DSSEALTYIIVTFI
+340 NSNEALIYIIATFI
-354 ITFVLML
+354 LVFSLML
-361 ILLIIFVRSLSREVS
+361 VLLIIFVRSLSKEVS
-376 TISESLSHISDNKD
+376 MISESLSHISDNKD

-402 DELGDLCTAYNN
+402 DELGDLCIAYNN
-414 IQIMNQE
+414 IQNMNQE

-459 ISGAAEGLSDLAKE
+459 ISGATEGLSDLAKE

-483 NEDDYHAIVK
+483 TEEDYHAIVK
-493 DINTWLDKIRSHTS
+493 DINNWLDKIKTHTS

-520 VVFSEDQIYPFTIS
+520 VVFSEDQIYPFTVS
-534 ELFNRVDILM
+534 ELFSRVDILM
-544 KHELKNSITTLV
+544 KHELKNSITKLI
-556 IKNETTDND
+556 IKNETSDND

-576 ILNNMISNSIQAYN
+576 IINNMISNSIQAYN
-590 NKDKEMTIN
+590 NSEKEMPIN
-599 LSAKVNDNRI
+599 LSAKIDNNRI

-616 GPGIPP
+616 GPGISK
-622 NVQERLFKEMITT
+622 NVQDRLFKEMITT

-651 IKAHFHGEIT
+651 IKAHFHGNMT
-661 FDTSENGT
+661 FETSSEGT

-674 LPIYKK
+674 LPIYKN

>member
-1 MNTKKQIN
+1 MKSKKQTKN
-9 NNSTEKITFFNLPST
+9 NNKKISFLSLPST
-24 KLSLIFSLLSTII
+24 KLSIIFSILSACI
-37 LIVVSIVLPLIL
+37 LIAVAITLPLIL

-70 AQFACIGIIAVI
+70 AQFACIELIALI
-82 VIYFVIKKVFKPID
+82 VICFVIKKVFKPID

-102 NDLKYNN
+102 DDLKYNN
-109 SKNIDIIRKRCLNLP
+109 SRNIDTIRKRCLNLP

-170 TSYIFTKSLFS
+170 TSYIFTKSLFR
-181 KILSEIYRK
+181 KLLSDIYRK
-190 DADIGV
+190 DTDIGM

-230 SEDALFEVYSKNLS
+230 SEDALFDVYSKNLS
-244 ILFDE
+244 ILFDKD
-249 NETYTYSRIKNL
+249 ETYTYTRIRNL
-261 LNKFLIYNES
+261 LEKLLIYNDS
-271 ASVFILSENGDVDLL
+271 ASVFILSEDGEVDLL

-316 DTQGATIKLNTKDGS
+316 DTQGATIKLNTQDGS

-340 DSSEALTYIIVTFI
+340 NSNEALIYIIATFI
-354 ITFVLML
+354 LVFSLML
-361 ILLIIFVRSLSREVS
+361 VLLIIFVRSLSKEVS
-376 TISESLSHISDNKD
+376 MISESLSHISDNKD

-402 DELGDLCTAYNN
+402 DELGDLCIAYNN
-414 IQIMNQE
+414 IQNMNQE

-459 ISGAAEGLSDLAKE
+459 ISGATEGLSDLAKE

-483 NEDDYHAIVK
+483 TEEDYHAIVK
-493 DINTWLDKIRSHTS
+493 DINNWLDKIKTHTS

-520 VVFSEDQIYPFTIS
+520 VVFSEDQIYPFTVS
-534 ELFNRVDILM
+534 ELFSRVDILM
-544 KHELKNSITTLV
+544 KHELKNSITKLI
-556 IKNETTDND
+556 IKNETSDND

-576 ILNNMISNSIQAYN
+576 IINNMISNSIQAYN
-590 NKDKEMTIN
+590 NSEKEMPIN
-599 LSAKVNDNRI
+599 LSAKIDNNRI

-616 GPGIPP
+616 GPGISK
-622 NVQERLFKEMITT
+622 NVQDRLFKEMITT

-651 IKAHFHGEIT
+651 IKAHFHGNMT
-661 FDTSENGT
+661 FETSSEGT

-674 LPIYKK
+674 LPIYKN

>member
-1 MNTKKQIN
+1 MKSKKQTKN
-9 NNSTEKITFFNLPST
+9 NNKKISFLSLPST
-24 KLSLIFSLLSTII
+24 KLSIIFSILSACI
-37 LIVVSIVLPLIL
+37 LIAVAITLPLIL

-70 AQFACIGIIAVI
+70 AQFACIELIALI
-82 VIYFVIKKVFKPID
+82 VICFVIKKVFKPID

-102 NDLKYNN
+102 DDLKYNN
-109 SKNIDIIRKRCLNLP
+109 SRNIDTIRKRCLNLP

-152 MILKITTLIVAFT
+152 MILKITSLIVAFT

-170 TSYIFTKSLFS
+170 TSYIFTKSLFR
-181 KILSEIYRK
+181 KLLSDIYRK
-190 DADIGV
+190 DADIGM

-230 SEDALFEVYSKNLS
+230 SEDALFDVYSKNLS
-244 ILFDE
+244 ILFDKD
-249 NETYTYSRIKNL
+249 ETYTYTRIRNL
-261 LNKFLIYNES
+261 LEKLLIYNDS
-271 ASVFILSENGDVDLL
+271 ASVFILSEDGEVDLL

-316 DTQGATIKLNTKDGS
+316 DTQGATIKLNTQDGS

-340 DSSEALTYIIVTFI
+340 NSNEALIYIIATFLLV
-354 ITFVLML
+354 FSLML
-361 ILLIIFVRSLSREVS
+361 VLLIIFVRSLSKEVS
-376 TISESLSHISDNKD
+376 MISESLSHISDNKD

-402 DELGDLCTAYNN
+402 DELGDLCIAYNN
-414 IQIMNQE
+414 IQNMNQE

-459 ISGAAEGLSDLAKE
+459 ISGATEGLSDLAKE

-483 NEDDYHAIVK
+483 TEEDYHAIVK
-493 DINTWLDKIRSHTS
+493 DINNWLDKIKTHTS

-520 VVFSEDQIYPFTIS
+520 VVFSEDQIYPFTVS
-534 ELFNRVDILM
+534 ELFSRVDILM
-544 KHELKNSITTLV
+544 KHELKNSITKLI
-556 IKNETTDND
+556 IKNETSDND

-576 ILNNMISNSIQAYN
+576 IINNMISNSIQAYN
-590 NKDKEMTIN
+590 NSEKEMPIN
-599 LSAKVNDNRI
+599 LSAKIDNNRI

-616 GPGIPP
+616 GPGISK
-622 NVQERLFKEMITT
+622 NVQDRLFKEMITT

-651 IKAHFHGEIT
+651 IKAHFHGNMT
-661 FDTSENGT
+661 FETSSEGT

-674 LPIYKK
+674 LPIYKN

>member
-1 MNTKKQIN
+1 MKSKKQTKN
-9 NNSTEKITFFNLPST
+9 NNKKISFLSLPST
-24 KLSLIFSLLSTII
+24 KLSIIFSILSACI
-37 LIVVSIVLPLIL
+37 LIAVAITLPLIL

-70 AQFACIGIIAVI
+70 AQFACIELIALI
-82 VIYFVIKKVFKPID
+82 VICFVIKKVFKPID

-102 NDLKYNN
+102 DDLKYNN
-109 SKNIDIIRKRCLNLP
+109 SRNIDTIRKRCLNLP

-170 TSYIFTKSLFS
+170 TSYIFTKSLFR
-181 KILSEIYRK
+181 KLLSDIYRK
-190 DADIGV
+190 DADIGM

-230 SEDALFEVYSKNLS
+230 SEDALFDVYSKNLS
-244 ILFDE
+244 ILFDKD
-249 NETYTYSRIKNL
+249 ETYTYTRIRNL
-261 LNKFLIYNES
+261 LEKLLIYNDS
-271 ASVFILSENGDVDLL
+271 ASVFILSEDGEVDLL

-316 DTQGATIKLNTKDGS
+316 DTQGATIKLNTQDGS

-340 DSSEALTYIIVTFI
+340 NSNEALIYIIATFI
-354 ITFVLML
+354 LVFSLML
-361 ILLIIFVRSLSREVS
+361 VLLIIFVRSLSKEVS
-376 TISESLSHISDNKD
+376 MISESLSHISDNKD

-402 DELGDLCTAYNN
+402 DELGDLCIAYNN
-414 IQIMNQE
+414 IQNMNQE

-459 ISGAAEGLSDLAKE
+459 ISGATEGLSDLAKE

-483 NEDDYHAIVK
+483 TEEDYHAIVK
-493 DINTWLDKIRSHTS
+493 DINNWLDKIKTHTS

-520 VVFSEDQIYPFTIS
+520 VVFSEDQIYPFTVS
-534 ELFNRVDILM
+534 ELFSRVDILM
-544 KHELKNSITTLV
+544 KHELKNSITKLI
-556 IKNETTDND
+556 IKSETSDND

-576 ILNNMISNSIQAYN
+576 IINNMISNSIQAYN
-590 NKDKEMTIN
+590 NSEKEMPIN
-599 LSAKVNDNRI
+599 LSAKIDNNRI

-616 GPGIPP
+616 GPGISK
-622 NVQERLFKEMITT
+622 NVQDRLFKEMITT

-651 IKAHFHGEIT
+651 IKAHFHGNMT
-661 FDTSENGT
+661 FETSSEGT

-674 LPIYKK
+674 LPIYKN

>member
-1 MNTKKQIN
+1 MKSKKQTKN
-9 NNSTEKITFFNLPST
+9 NKKKISFLSLPST
-24 KLSLIFSLLSTII
+24 KLSIIFSILSACI
-37 LIVVSIVLPLIL
+37 LIAVAITLPLIL

-70 AQFACIGIIAVI
+70 AQFACIELIALI
-82 VIYFVIKKVFKPID
+82 VICFVIKKVFKPID

-102 NDLKYNN
+102 DDLKYNN
-109 SKNIDIIRKRCLNLP
+109 SRNIDTIRKRCLNLP

-170 TSYIFTKSLFS
+170 TSYIFTKSLFR
-181 KILSEIYRK
+181 KLLSDIYRK
-190 DADIGV
+190 DADIGM

-230 SEDALFEVYSKNLS
+230 SEDALFDVYSKNLS

-249 NETYTYSRIKNL
+249 DETYTYTRITNL
-261 LNKFLIYNES
+261 LEKLLIYNDS
-271 ASVFILSENGDVDLL
+271 ASVFILSEDGEVDLL

-316 DTQGATIKLNTKDGS
+316 DTQGATIKLNTQDGS

-340 DSSEALTYIIVTFI
+340 NSNEALIYIIATFI
-354 ITFVLML
+354 LVFSLML
-361 ILLIIFVRSLSREVS
+361 VLLIIFVRSLSKEVS
-376 TISESLSHISDNKD
+376 MISESLSHISDNKD

-402 DELGDLCTAYNN
+402 DELGDLCIAYNN
-414 IQIMNQE
+414 IQNMNQE

-459 ISGAAEGLSDLAKE
+459 ISGATEGLSDLAKE

-483 NEDDYHAIVK
+483 TEEDYHAIVK
-493 DINTWLDKIRSHTS
+493 DINNWLDKIKTHTS

-520 VVFSEDQIYPFTIS
+520 VVFSEDQIYPFTVS
-534 ELFNRVDILM
+534 ELFSRVDILM
-544 KHELKNSITTLV
+544 KHELKNSITKLI
-556 IKNETTDND
+556 IKNETSDND

-576 ILNNMISNSIQAYN
+576 IINNMISNSIQAYN
-590 NKDKEMTIN
+590 NSEKEMPIN
-599 LSAKVNDNRI
+599 LSAKIDNNRI

-616 GPGIPP
+616 GPGISK
-622 NVQERLFKEMITT
+622 NVQDRLFKEMITT

-651 IKAHFHGEIT
+651 IKAHFNGNLYLKTELGKGTSFFIEI
-661 FDTSENGT
+661 
-669 TFYIS
+669 
-674 LPIYKK
+674 PIQKQ

>member
-1 MNTKKQIN
+1 MKSKKQTKN
-9 NNSTEKITFFNLPST
+9 NNKKISFLSLPST
-24 KLSLIFSLLSTII
+24 KLSIIFSILSACI
-37 LIVVSIVLPLIL
+37 LIAVAITLPLIL

-64 SGIPYV
+64 SGIPYI
-70 AQFACIGIIAVI
+70 AQFACIELIALI
-82 VIYFVIKKVFKPID
+82 VICFVIKKVFKPID

-102 NDLKYNN
+102 DDLKYNN
-109 SKNIDIIRKRCLNLP
+109 SRNIDTIRKRCLNLP

-170 TSYIFTKSLFS
+170 TSYIFTKSLFR
-181 KILSEIYRK
+181 KLLSDIYRK
-190 DADIGV
+190 DADIGM

-230 SEDALFEVYSKNLS
+230 SEDALFDVYSKNLS
-244 ILFDE
+244 ILFDKD
-249 NETYTYSRIKNL
+249 ETYTYTRIRNL
-261 LNKFLIYNES
+261 LEKLLIYNDS
-271 ASVFILSENGDVDLL
+271 ASVFILSEDGEVDLL
-286 SGPAPSNFVIKYTLK
+286 SGPAPSSFVIKYTLK

-316 DTQGATIKLNTKDGS
+316 DTQGATIKLNTQDGS

-340 DSSEALTYIIVTFI
+340 NSNEALIYIIATFI
-354 ITFVLML
+354 LVFSLML
-361 ILLIIFVRSLSREVS
+361 VLLIIFVRSLSKEVS
-376 TISESLSHISDNKD
+376 MISESLSHISDNKD

-402 DELGDLCTAYNN
+402 DELGDLCIAYNN
-414 IQIMNQE
+414 IQNMNQE

-459 ISGAAEGLSDLAKE
+459 ISGATEGLSDLAKE

-483 NEDDYHAIVK
+483 TEEDYHAIVK
-493 DINTWLDKIRSHTS
+493 DINNWLDKIKTHTS

-520 VVFSEDQIYPFTIS
+520 VVFSEDQIYPFTVS
-534 ELFNRVDILM
+534 ELFSRVDILM
-544 KHELKNSITTLV
+544 KHELKNSITKLI
-556 IKNETTDND
+556 IKNETSDND

-576 ILNNMISNSIQAYN
+576 IINNMISNSIQAYN
-590 NKDKEMTIN
+590 NSEKEMPIN
-599 LSAKVNDNRI
+599 LSAKIDNNRI

-616 GPGIPP
+616 GPGISK
-622 NVQERLFKEMITT
+622 NVQDRLFKEMITT

-651 IKAHFHGEIT
+651 IKAHFHGNMT
-661 FDTSENGT
+661 FETSSEGT

-674 LPIYKK
+674 LPIYKN

>member
-1 MNTKKQIN
+1 MKSKKQTKN
-9 NNSTEKITFFNLPST
+9 NNKKISFLSLPST
-24 KLSLIFSLLSTII
+24 KLSIIFSILSACI
-37 LIVVSIVLPLIL
+37 LIAVAITLPLIL

-70 AQFACIGIIAVI
+70 AQFACIELIALI
-82 VIYFVIKKVFKPID
+82 VICFVIKKVFKPID

-102 NDLKYNN
+102 DDLKYNN
-109 SKNIDIIRKRCLNLP
+109 SRNIDTIRKRCLNLP

-152 MILKITTLIVAFT
+152 MILKITSLIVAFT

-170 TSYIFTKSLFS
+170 TSYIFTKSLFR
-181 KILSEIYRK
+181 KLLSDIYRK
-190 DADIGV
+190 DADIGM

-230 SEDALFEVYSKNLS
+230 SEDALFDVYSKNLS
-244 ILFDE
+244 ILFDKD
-249 NETYTYSRIKNL
+249 ETYTYTRIRNL
-261 LNKFLIYNES
+261 LEKLLIYNDS
-271 ASVFILSENGDVDLL
+271 ASVFILSEDGEVDLL
-286 SGPAPSNFVIKYTLK
+286 SGPAPSSFVIKYTLK

-316 DTQGATIKLNTKDGS
+316 DTQGATIKLNTQDGS

-340 DSSEALTYIIVTFI
+340 NSNEALIYIIATFI
-354 ITFVLML
+354 LVFSLML
-361 ILLIIFVRSLSREVS
+361 VLLIIFVRSLSKEVS
-376 TISESLSHISDNKD
+376 MISESLSHISDNKD

-402 DELGDLCTAYNN
+402 DELGDLCIAYNN
-414 IQIMNQE
+414 IQNMNQE

-459 ISGAAEGLSDLAKE
+459 ISGATEGLSDLAKE

-483 NEDDYHAIVK
+483 TEEDYHAIVK
-493 DINTWLDKIRSHTS
+493 DINNWLDKIKTHTS

-520 VVFSEDQIYPFTIS
+520 VVFSEDQIYPFTVS
-534 ELFNRVDILM
+534 ELFSRVDILM
-544 KHELKNSITTLV
+544 KHELKNSITKLI
-556 IKNETTDND
+556 IKNETSDND

-576 ILNNMISNSIQAYN
+576 IINNMISNSIQAYN
-590 NKDKEMTIN
+590 NSEKEMPIN
-599 LSAKVNDNRI
+599 LSAKIDNNRI

-616 GPGIPP
+616 GPGISK
-622 NVQERLFKEMITT
+622 NVQDRLFKEMITT

-651 IKAHFHGEIT
+651 IKAHFHGNMT
-661 FDTSENGT
+661 FETSSEGT

-674 LPIYKK
+674 LPIYKN

>member
-1 MNTKKQIN
+1 MKSKKQTKN
-9 NNSTEKITFFNLPST
+9 NNKKISFLSLPST
-24 KLSLIFSLLSTII
+24 KLSIIFSILSACI
-37 LIVVSIVLPLIL
+37 LIAVAITLPLIL

-70 AQFACIGIIAVI
+70 AQFACIELIALI
-82 VIYFVIKKVFKPID
+82 VICFVIKKVFKPID

-102 NDLKYNN
+102 DDLKYNN
-109 SKNIDIIRKRCLNLP
+109 SRNIDTIRKRCLNLP

-170 TSYIFTKSLFS
+170 TSYIFTKSLFR
-181 KILSEIYRK
+181 KLLSDIYRK
-190 DADIGV
+190 DADIGM

-230 SEDALFEVYSKNLS
+230 SEDALFDVYSKNLS
-244 ILFDE
+244 ILFDKD
-249 NETYTYSRIKNL
+249 ETYTYTRIRNL
-261 LNKFLIYNES
+261 LEKLLIYNDS
-271 ASVFILSENGDVDLL
+271 ASVFILSEDGEVDLL

-316 DTQGATIKLNTKDGS
+316 DTQGATIKLNTQDGS

-340 DSSEALTYIIVTFI
+340 NSNEALIYIISTFI
-354 ITFVLML
+354 LVFSLML
-361 ILLIIFVRSLSREVS
+361 VLLIIFVRSLSKEVS
-376 TISESLSHISDNKD
+376 MISESLSHISDNKD

-402 DELGDLCTAYNN
+402 DELGDLCIAYNN
-414 IQIMNQE
+414 IQNMNQE

-459 ISGAAEGLSDLAKE
+459 ISGATEGLSDLAKE

-483 NEDDYHAIVK
+483 TEEDYHAIVK
-493 DINTWLDKIRSHTS
+493 DINNWLDKIKTHTS

-520 VVFSEDQIYPFTIS
+520 VVFSEDQIYPFTVS
-534 ELFNRVDILM
+534 ELFSRVDILM
-544 KHELKNSITTLV
+544 KHELKNSITKLI
-556 IKNETTDND
+556 IKNETSDND

-576 ILNNMISNSIQAYN
+576 IINNMISNSIQAYN
-590 NKDKEMTIN
+590 NSEKEMPIN
-599 LSAKVNDNRI
+599 LSAKIDNNRI

-616 GPGIPP
+616 GPGISK
-622 NVQERLFKEMITT
+622 NVQDRLFKEMITT

-651 IKAHFHGEIT
+651 IKAHFHGNMT
-661 FDTSENGT
+661 FETSSEGT

-674 LPIYKK
+674 LPIYKN

>member
-1 MNTKKQIN
+1 MKSKKQTKN
-9 NNSTEKITFFNLPST
+9 DNKKISFLSLPST
-24 KLSLIFSLLSTII
+24 KLSIIFSILSACI
-37 LIVVSIVLPLIL
+37 LIAVAITLPLIL

-70 AQFACIGIIAVI
+70 AQFACIELIALI
-82 VIYFVIKKVFKPID
+82 VICFVIKKVFKPID

-102 NDLKYNN
+102 DDLKYNN
-109 SKNIDIIRKRCLNLP
+109 SRNIDTIRKRCLNLP

-170 TSYIFTKSLFS
+170 TSYIFTKSLFR
-181 KILSEIYRK
+181 KLLSDIYRK
-190 DADIGV
+190 DADIGM

-230 SEDALFEVYSKNLS
+230 SEDALFDVYSKNLS
-244 ILFDE
+244 ILFDKD
-249 NETYTYSRIKNL
+249 ETYTYTRIRNL
-261 LNKFLIYNES
+261 LEKLLIYNDS
-271 ASVFILSENGDVDLL
+271 ASVFILSEDGEVDLL

-316 DTQGATIKLNTKDGS
+316 DTQGATIKLNTQDGS

-340 DSSEALTYIIVTFI
+340 NSNEALIYIIATFI
-354 ITFVLML
+354 LVFSLML
-361 ILLIIFVRSLSREVS
+361 VLLIIFVRSLSKEVS
-376 TISESLSHISDNKD
+376 MISESLSHISDNKD

-402 DELGDLCTAYNN
+402 DELGDLCIAYNN
-414 IQIMNQE
+414 IQNMNQE

-459 ISGAAEGLSDLAKE
+459 ISGATEGLSDLAKE

-483 NEDDYHAIVK
+483 TEEDYHAIVK
-493 DINTWLDKIRSHTS
+493 DINNWLDKIKTHTS

-520 VVFSEDQIYPFTIS
+520 VVFSEDQIYPFTVS
-534 ELFNRVDILM
+534 ELFSRVDILM
-544 KHELKNSITTLV
+544 KHELKNSITKLI
-556 IKNETTDND
+556 IKNETSDND

-576 ILNNMISNSIQAYN
+576 IINNMISNSIQAYN
-590 NKDKEMTIN
+590 NSEKEMPIN
-599 LSAKVNDNRI
+599 LSAKIDNNRI

-616 GPGIPP
+616 GPGISK
-622 NVQERLFKEMITT
+622 NVQDRLFKEMITT

-651 IKAHFHGEIT
+651 IKAHFHGNMT
-661 FDTSENGT
+661 FETSSEGT

-674 LPIYKK
+674 LPIYKN

>member
-1 MNTKKQIN
+1 MKSKKQTKN
-9 NNSTEKITFFNLPST
+9 NNKKISFLSLPST
-24 KLSLIFSLLSTII
+24 KLSIIFSILSACI
-37 LIVVSIVLPLIL
+37 LIAVAITLPLIL

-70 AQFACIGIIAVI
+70 AQFACIELIALI
-82 VIYFVIKKVFKPID
+82 VICFVIKKVFKPID

-102 NDLKYNN
+102 DDLKYNN
-109 SKNIDIIRKRCLNLP
+109 SRNIDTIRKRCLNLP

-152 MILKITTLIVAFT
+152 MILKITSLIVAFT

-170 TSYIFTKSLFS
+170 TSYIFTKSLFR
-181 KILSEIYRK
+181 KLLSDIYRK
-190 DADIGV
+190 DADIGM

-230 SEDALFEVYSKNLS
+230 SEDALFDVYSKNLS
-244 ILFDE
+244 ILFDKD
-249 NETYTYSRIKNL
+249 ETYTYTRIRNL
-261 LNKFLIYNES
+261 LEKLLIYNDS
-271 ASVFILSENGDVDLL
+271 ASVFILSEDGEVDLL

-316 DTQGATIKLNTKDGS
+316 DTQGATIKINTQDGS

-340 DSSEALTYIIVTFI
+340 NSNEALIYIIATFI
-354 ITFVLML
+354 LVFSLML
-361 ILLIIFVRSLSREVS
+361 VLLIIFVRSLSKEVS
-376 TISESLSHISDNKD
+376 MISESLSHISDNKD

-402 DELGDLCTAYNN
+402 DELGDLCIAYNN
-414 IQIMNQE
+414 IQNMNQE

-459 ISGAAEGLSDLAKE
+459 ISGATEGLSDLAKE

-483 NEDDYHAIVK
+483 TEEDYHAIVK
-493 DINTWLDKIRSHTS
+493 DINNWLDKIKTHTS

-520 VVFSEDQIYPFTIS
+520 VVFSEDQIYPFTVS
-534 ELFNRVDILM
+534 ELFSRVDILM
-544 KHELKNSITTLV
+544 KHELKNSITKLI
-556 IKNETTDND
+556 IKNETSDND

-576 ILNNMISNSIQAYN
+576 IINNMISNSIQAYN
-590 NKDKEMTIN
+590 NSEKEMPIN
-599 LSAKVNDNRI
+599 LSAKIDNNRI

-616 GPGIPP
+616 GPGISK
-622 NVQERLFKEMITT
+622 NVQDRLFKEMITT

-651 IKAHFHGEIT
+651 IKAHFHGNMT
-661 FDTSENGT
+661 FETSSEGT

-674 LPIYKK
+674 LPIYKN

>member
-1 MNTKKQIN
+1 MKSKKQTKN
-9 NNSTEKITFFNLPST
+9 NKKKISFLSLPST
-24 KLSLIFSLLSTII
+24 KLSIIFSILSACI
-37 LIVVSIVLPLIL
+37 LIAVAITLPLIL

-70 AQFACIGIIAVI
+70 AQFACIELIALI
-82 VIYFVIKKVFKPID
+82 VICFVIKKVFKPID

-102 NDLKYNN
+102 DDLKYNN
-109 SKNIDIIRKRCLNLP
+109 SRNIDTIRKRCLNLP

-152 MILKITTLIVAFT
+152 MILKITSLIVAFT

-170 TSYIFTKSLFS
+170 TSYIFTKSLFR
-181 KILSEIYRK
+181 KLLSDIYRK
-190 DADIGV
+190 DADIGM

-230 SEDALFEVYSKNLS
+230 SEDALFDVYSKNLS
-244 ILFDE
+244 ILFDKD
-249 NETYTYSRIKNL
+249 ETYTYTRIRNL
-261 LNKFLIYNES
+261 LEKLLIYNDS
-271 ASVFILSENGDVDLL
+271 ASVFILSEDGEVDLL

-316 DTQGATIKLNTKDGS
+316 DTQGATIKLNTQDGS

-340 DSSEALTYIIVTFI
+340 NSNEALIYIIATFI
-354 ITFVLML
+354 LVFSLML
-361 ILLIIFVRSLSREVS
+361 VLLIIFVRSLSKEVS
-376 TISESLSHISDNKD
+376 MISESLSHISDNKD

-402 DELGDLCTAYNN
+402 DELGDLCIAYNN
-414 IQIMNQE
+414 IQNMNQE

-459 ISGAAEGLSDLAKE
+459 ISGATEGLSDLAKE

-483 NEDDYHAIVK
+483 TEEDYHAIVK
-493 DINTWLDKIRSHTS
+493 DINNWLDKIKTHTS

-520 VVFSEDQIYPFTIS
+520 VVFSEDQIYPFTVS
-534 ELFNRVDILM
+534 ELFSRVDILM
-544 KHELKNSITTLV
+544 KHELKNSITKLI
-556 IKNETTDND
+556 IKNETSDND

-576 ILNNMISNSIQAYN
+576 IINNMISNSIQAYN
-590 NKDKEMTIN
+590 NSEKEMPIN
-599 LSAKVNDNRI
+599 LSAKIDNNRI

-616 GPGIPP
+616 GPGISK
-622 NVQERLFKEMITT
+622 NVQDRLFKEMITT
-635 KGKEG
+635 KGKNG
-640 TGLGLFMSYSN
+640 TGLGLYMSYST
-651 IKAHFHGEIT
+651 IKAHFNGDIT
-661 FDTSENGT
+661 FESEEGKGT
-669 TFYIS
+669 TFTII
-674 LPIYKK
+674 LPL

>member
-1 MNTKKQIN
+1 MKSKKQTKN
-9 NNSTEKITFFNLPST
+9 NNKKISFLSLPST
-24 KLSLIFSLLSTII
+24 KLSIIFSILSACI
-37 LIVVSIVLPLIL
+37 LIAVAITLPLIL

-70 AQFACIGIIAVI
+70 AQFACIELIALI
-82 VIYFVIKKVFKPID
+82 VICFVIKKVFKPID

-102 NDLKYNN
+102 DDLKYNN
-109 SKNIDIIRKRCLNLP
+109 SRNIDTIRKRCLNLP

-170 TSYIFTKSLFS
+170 TSYIFTKSLFR
-181 KILSEIYRK
+181 KLLSDIYRK
-190 DADIGV
+190 DADIGM

-230 SEDALFEVYSKNLS
+230 SEDALFDVYSKNLS
-244 ILFDE
+244 ILFDKD
-249 NETYTYSRIKNL
+249 ETYTYTRIRNL
-261 LNKFLIYNES
+261 LEKLLIYNDS
-271 ASVFILSENGDVDLL
+271 ASVFILSEDGEVDLL

-316 DTQGATIKLNTKDGS
+316 DTQGATIKLNTQDGS

-340 DSSEALTYIIVTFI
+340 NSNEALIYIIATFLLV
-354 ITFVLML
+354 FSLML
-361 ILLIIFVRSLSREVS
+361 VLLIIFVRSLSKEVS
-376 TISESLSHISDNKD
+376 MISESLSHISDNKD

-402 DELGDLCTAYNN
+402 DELGDLCIAYNN
-414 IQIMNQE
+414 IQNMNQE

-459 ISGAAEGLSDLAKE
+459 ISGATEGLSDLAKE

-483 NEDDYHAIVK
+483 TEEDYHAIVK
-493 DINTWLDKIRSHTS
+493 DINNWLDKIKTHTS

-520 VVFSEDQIYPFTIS
+520 VVFSEDQIYPFTVS
-534 ELFNRVDILM
+534 ELFSRVDILM
-544 KHELKNSITTLV
+544 KHELKNSITKLI
-556 IKNETTDND
+556 IKNETSDND

-576 ILNNMISNSIQAYN
+576 IINNMISNSIQAYKN
-590 NKDKEMTIN
+590 SEKEMPIN
-599 LSAKVNDNRI
+599 LSAKIDNNRI

-616 GPGIPP
+616 GPGISK
-622 NVQERLFKEMITT
+622 NVQDRLFKEMITT

-651 IKAHFHGEIT
+651 IKAHFHGNMT
-661 FDTSENGT
+661 FETSSEGT

-674 LPIYKK
+674 LPIYKN

>member
-1 MNTKKQIN
+1 MKSKKQTKN
-9 NNSTEKITFFNLPST
+9 NNKKISFLSLPST
-24 KLSLIFSLLSTII
+24 KLSIIFSILSACI
-37 LIVVSIVLPLIL
+37 LIAVAITLPLIL

-70 AQFACIGIIAVI
+70 AQFACIELIALI
-82 VIYFVIKKVFKPID
+82 VICFVIKKVFKPID

-102 NDLKYNN
+102 DDLKYNN
-109 SKNIDIIRKRCLNLP
+109 SRNIDTIRKRCLNLP

-152 MILKITTLIVAFT
+152 MILKITSLIVAFT

-170 TSYIFTKSLFS
+170 TSYIFTKSLFR
-181 KILSEIYRK
+181 KLLSDIYRK
-190 DADIGV
+190 DADIGM

-230 SEDALFEVYSKNLS
+230 SEDALFDVYSKNLS
-244 ILFDE
+244 ILFDKD
-249 NETYTYSRIKNL
+249 ETYTYTRIRNL
-261 LNKFLIYNES
+261 LEKLLIYNDS
-271 ASVFILSENGDVDLL
+271 ASVFILSEDGEVDLL

-316 DTQGATIKLNTKDGS
+316 DTQGATIKLNTQDGS

-340 DSSEALTYIIVTFI
+340 NSNEALIYIIATFI
-354 ITFVLML
+354 LVFSLML
-361 ILLIIFVRSLSREVS
+361 VLLIIFVRSLSKEVS
-376 TISESLSHISDNKD
+376 MISESLSHISDNKD

-402 DELGDLCTAYNN
+402 DELGDLCIAYNN
-414 IQIMNQE
+414 IQNMNQE

-459 ISGAAEGLSDLAKE
+459 ISGATEGLSDLAKE

-483 NEDDYHAIVK
+483 TEEDYHAIVK
-493 DINTWLDKIRSHTS
+493 DINNWLDKIKTHTS

-520 VVFSEDQIYPFTIS
+520 VVFSEDQIYPFTVS
-534 ELFNRVDILM
+534 ELFSRVDILM
-544 KHELKNSITTLV
+544 KHELKNSITKLI
-556 IKNETTDND
+556 IKNETSNND

-576 ILNNMISNSIQAYN
+576 IINNMISNSIQAYN
-590 NKDKEMTIN
+590 NSEKEMPIN
-599 LSAKVNDNRI
+599 LSAKIDNNRI

-616 GPGIPP
+616 GPGISK
-622 NVQERLFKEMITT
+622 NVQDRLFKEMITT

-651 IKAHFHGEIT
+651 IKAHFHGNMT
-661 FDTSENGT
+661 FETSSEGT

-674 LPIYKK
+674 LPIYKN